1 MTLLVE
7 VFRSDVG
14 QVVLSR
20 NIVDADLFILH
31 EFTNAEKVK
40 SSSTCFVRALKV

>member
-14 QVVLSR
+14 QVVLSQ
-20 NIVDADLFILH
+20 NIVDAHIFLLH
-31 EFTNAEKVK
+31 EFMNVEEV
-40 SSSTCFVRALKV
+40 